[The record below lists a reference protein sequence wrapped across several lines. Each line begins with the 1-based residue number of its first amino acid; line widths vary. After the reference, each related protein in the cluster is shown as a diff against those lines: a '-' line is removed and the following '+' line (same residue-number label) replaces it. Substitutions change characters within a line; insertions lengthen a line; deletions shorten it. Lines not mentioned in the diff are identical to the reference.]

1 MVVLQNGW
9 FMTGW
14 FRGTPILGNPN
25 INHYWIF
32 LIIHTGWA
40 SEILHRLV
48 DGKHPWKA
56 SHYIFTVFQESQK
69 PLLIRLSLKIGY
81 PNNLMI
87 HHPFPRKKTC
97 HLMGILIFRLAPNPC
112 LTDAEIPMFDCWTDL
127 DMSIFMMKSYEIIV
141 VRVFSMAF
149 YGFPMICPCFF
160 RGFSWRHPPLISP
173 PTSGFPPVTKV
184 RVLCLKRPTSWPKQR
199 WWLESLIDSISIYT
213 HISTHMYIYI
223 YCIYIYV

>member
-1 MVVLQNGW
+1 MV
-9 FMTGW
+9 
-14 FRGTPILGNPN
+14 N
-25 INHYWIF
+25 IP
-32 LIIHTGWA
+32 L
-40 SEILHRLV
+40 
-48 DGKHPWKA
+48 A

-127 DMSIFMMKSYEIIV
+127 NMSIFMMKSYKIMV
-141 VRVFSMAF
+141 FHRFSMVF
-149 YGFPMICPCFF
+149 H
-160 RGFSWRHPPLISP
+160 GFSWRHPPLISP

-199 WWLESLIDSISIYT
+199 WWLESLINSISIYT
-213 HISTHMYIYI
+213 HISTHICIYTVYIYI
-223 YCIYIYV
+223 CIIYLHVILYILLGIVLDMIVYIILYVIFYIVLEMIVYIILYYIVLYYCILYYISYNIL